1 MICIMRTTVTI
12 SDELL
17 AAARRLARE
26 RGQTLGEVIEGALR
40 RELAIPAPRGER
52 PQVPVF
58 DGGAGPRPG
67 IDLTSNR
74 ELFEALDEDVPLNSR
89 R

>member
-1 MICIMRTTVTI
+1 MRTTISI

-17 AAARRLARE
+17 AAAKQRARE
-26 RGQTLGEVIEGALR
+26 RGQTLGEVVDAALQ
-40 RELAIPAPRGER
+40 RELSEPQPPREAPT
-52 PQVPVF
+52 VPVF
-58 DGGAGPRPG
+58 RGGTGPRPG

-74 ELFEALDEDVPLNSR
+74 ALQEALDEGIELDER